1 MWIPPDEESLVRDD
15 RGRHRSLQPTD
26 SRGVLD
32 GMMVGS
38 SRGVLDGVMVR
49 RAGTNNG
56 DAAGMSSMTGIR
68 NG

>member
-1 MWIPPDEESLVRDD
+1 MLIPKDEESLVRDD
-15 RGRHRSLQPTD
+15 RGRHRYLQPTD
-26 SRGVLD
+26 SGE
-32 GMMVGS
+32 MMGGS